1 MFIRH
6 PFLNKHCG
14 TWISASLAG
23 QPARSLSRSAPEA
36 PPELRPTLAT
46 PVPRWT
52 QAKLAPDLFE
62 SIDPEDDKNKTITK
76 LWFYFYSCGTW
87 IRTRINGFKGRCP
100 TVRRS
105 RKDMRI
111 LLKNNPDV
119 NQSEPASRLNP
130 RVLANRE

>member
-6 PFLNKHCG
+6 PFLNKCCG
-14 TWISASLAG
+14 TWISASLAD
-23 QPARSLSRSAPEA
+23 QSARSLSRSASEA

-46 PVPRWT
+46 PRPAGLQLSSLLT
-52 QAKLAPDLFE
+52 CSNP
-62 SIDPEDDKNKTITK
+62 STSTYKNKTITK

-111 LLKNNPDV
+111 LLKNDPDV